1 MISVCVSNV
10 NYVSLCTICLFRSFF
25 FCFCV
30 FLFNSIKHFFFA
42 VRCFPL
48 CSKHFSAFF
57 NIPFSCWCILEY
69 KHHTPHIHNGPG
81 VLLSGVE
88 RGEVNWKCY
97 SQTLP
102 NTHISIC
109 TLKSHWKNV
118 PNDRTSEWKSNKST
132 KTKIYRIRKENVF
145 GRNVN
150 NNNTREQTKKKT
162 QLSEVNNKGVSLFR
176 SYMLLSVW
184 FKYCC
189 CCYCCC
195 WLGKLFKFNTKN

>member
-1 MISVCVSNV
+1 MLAYVRARRYTTKMHINVPSNDFGLRFKRKLRESMH
-10 NYVSLCTICLFRSFF
+10 NMSFSLFF

-69 KHHTPHIHNGPG
+69 KHHTPHIHSGPG

-109 TLKSHWKNV
+109 TLKSH
-118 PNDRTSEWKSNKST
+118 
-132 KTKIYRIRKENVF
+132 
-145 GRNVN
+145 
-150 NNNTREQTKKKT
+150 
-162 QLSEVNNKGVSLFR
+162 
-176 SYMLLSVW
+176 
-184 FKYCC
+184 
-189 CCYCCC
+189 
-195 WLGKLFKFNTKN
+195 